1 MHLQP
6 RQKAHTINGA
16 NASLKQC
23 NLTPDDVI
31 SILPKLSSQ
40 KCFSLTTCKIWTQS
54 NVCFL
59 RYENMK
65 NASLMQG
72 HVTCDDVITMTM
84 QLSCRRGLHSCAY
97 QNWTQSE
104 LRLRRYM
111 TFKLCALTLWSKA
124 HTFKVHVKWL
134 VLWIFVRYY
143 FIFELSDTFAL
154 EWGRKKIR
162 FLFPSPS
169 KSWLKIRTPHHSL
182 EYSWRK
188 LCTNPMEKN
197 ASLK

>member
-1 MHLQP
+1 MRLLCNHCIGTTLKIRKRKKSQRRSTSEDKMHLQP
-6 RQKAHTINGA
+6 RQKAHTTNGE

-31 SILPKLSSQ
+31 IILPKLSSQ

-84 QLSCRRGLHSCAY
+84 QLTCRRGLHSCAY

-104 LRLRRYM
+104 LRFRRYM
-111 TFKLCALTLWSKA
+111 TFKLCALNLWSKA
-124 HTFKVHVKWL
+124 YTFKVHVTWL
-134 VLWIFVRYY
+134 VLKTFMRYS
-143 FIFELSDTFAL
+143 FIFELLGTFAMK
-154 EWGRKKIR
+154 WGQ
-162 FLFPSPS
+162 
-169 KSWLKIRTPHHSL
+169 
-182 EYSWRK
+182 
-188 LCTNPMEKN
+188 NKN
-197 ASLK
+197 TIPLSFSQ